1 LCQFE
6 IVKDVKRN
14 GLESLERF
22 SGDVEKLSSFSSV
35 SDNGESSFSQL
46 RKFWAFDWILSLSS
60 LIEEIIAKCGASRL
74 KIFEIY

>member
-14 GLESLERF
+14 GFESSERF
-22 SGDVEKLSSFSSV
+22 CGVEKLSSFSSV
-35 SDNGESSFSQL
+35 TDNGESSFSQL
-46 RKFWAFDWILSLSS
+46 RKFWVFDWILSLSS

>member
-1 LCQFE
+1 MLKNYQ
-6 IVKDVKRN
+6 VLVQ
-14 GLESLERF
+14 LATT
-22 SGDVEKLSSFSSV
+22 V
-35 SDNGESSFSQL
+35 SHHLVNYL